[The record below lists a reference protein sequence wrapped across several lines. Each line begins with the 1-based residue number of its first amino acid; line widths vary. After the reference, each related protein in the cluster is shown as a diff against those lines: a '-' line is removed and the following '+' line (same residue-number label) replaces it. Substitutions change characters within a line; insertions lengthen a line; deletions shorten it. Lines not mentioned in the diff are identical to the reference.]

1 MIAIGSAMEIQSHEV
16 YTTKEVQ
23 SLLKIS
29 QATLMRLLK
38 KGLLKAAK
46 VGHQHRFLGKELL
59 RFLSP
64 GVEERVGR
72 VYVKVKEKAKK
83 ALG

>member
-1 MIAIGSAMEIQSHEV
+1 MEIHENEV

-38 KGLLKAAK
+38 KGVLKAGK

-59 RFLSP
+59 HFLSP
-64 GVEERVGR
+64 KVEEQIGK
-72 VYVKVKEKAKK
+72 VYIKVKNRAKRILE
-83 ALG
+83 A